1 MKKNR
6 SRIVNTVEILRDY
19 PNATRTLFDDRPRS
33 GLSWIVITNQPVGL
47 DRRELEQKILPT
59 KKNQSIK

>member
-19 PNATRTLFDDRPRS
+19 PHVTRTRFDDRPRS
-33 GLSWIVITNQPVGL
+33 GLSWIVIDHQPW
-47 DRRELEQKILPT
+47 D
-59 KKNQSIK
+59 SIAGN

>member
-19 PNATRTLFDDRPRS
+19 PNVTRTFFDDRPRP
-33 GLSWIVITNQPVGL
+33 GLSWIVIDNQPVGL
-47 DRRELEQKILPT
+47 DRRELEQKNVFT
-59 KKNQSIK
+59 KKN

>member
-19 PNATRTLFDDRPRS
+19 PDATRTRFDDRPRS
-33 GLSWIVITNQPVGL
+33 GLSWIVIDNQPVGL
-47 DRRELEQKILPT
+47 DRRELKQKMLPT
-59 KKNQSIK
+59 KKN

>member
-19 PNATRTLFDDRPRS
+19 PNVTRTLFDDRPRS
-33 GLSWIVITNQPVGL
+33 GLSWIVIDNQPVGF
-47 DRRELEQKILPT
+47 DRRELEQTNAFTYKKKPT
-59 KKNQSIK
+59 K